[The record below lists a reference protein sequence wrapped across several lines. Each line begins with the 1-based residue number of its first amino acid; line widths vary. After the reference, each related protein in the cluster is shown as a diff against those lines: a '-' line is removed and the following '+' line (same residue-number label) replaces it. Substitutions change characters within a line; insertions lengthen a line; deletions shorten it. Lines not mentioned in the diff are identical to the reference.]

1 MSDMMNY
8 CAMRF
13 KFRKDYEEPDKLL
26 ELLHAKGLYL
36 NAKEMDDLYEKDGN
50 YKVVWDYDDG
60 MYLDRVFVD
69 DYACDDMNF
78 MLSGSDFIKYNNE
91 VHDMFLD
98 ESALEDDCRLV
109 CIEWY
114 NGSDMPVD
122 W

>member
-13 KFRKDYEEPDKLL
+13 KFRKDYEEPDNLL
-26 ELLHAKGLYL
+26 ELLHSKGLYL
-36 NAKEMDDLYEKDGN
+36 NAKEMDDLYDKDGD
-50 YKVVWDYDDG
+50 YKVVWDDDDG

-78 MLSGSDFIKYNNE
+78 MLSGTDFIKYNNE
-91 VHDMFLD
+91 VQDMFLD

-114 NGSDMPVD
+114 NGSDMPVE

>member
-13 KFRKDYEEPDKLL
+13 KFREEYKKPDNLFKLL
-26 ELLHAKGLYL
+26 HSKGLFL
-36 NAKEMDDLYEKDGN
+36 NANEMDDLYDKDGD
-50 YKVVWDYDDG
+50 YKVVWDNDDG
-60 MYLDRVFVD
+60 IYLDRVFVD

-78 MLSGSDFIKYNNE
+78 MLSGTDFIKYNNE
-91 VHDMFLD
+91 IQDMFLD
-98 ESALEDDCRLV
+98 ELALEDDCRLV

-114 NGSDMPVD
+114 NGSDMPVR